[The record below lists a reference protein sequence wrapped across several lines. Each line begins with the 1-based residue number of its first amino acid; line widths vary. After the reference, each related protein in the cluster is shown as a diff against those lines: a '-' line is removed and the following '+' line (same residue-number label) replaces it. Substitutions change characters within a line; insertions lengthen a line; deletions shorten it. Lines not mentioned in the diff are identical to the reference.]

1 MEGNILYWFGGSLR
15 VPFII
20 KWPARIPAGAVSNE
34 IVHQMDIL
42 PTIASFA
49 EAQIPS
55 DRIIDGVNQSQFFTG
70 VSQKSKRDGFV
81 VYVGEEKYGVKWRNW
96 KMMTKEVSQALV
108 WGQN

>member
-1 MEGNILYWFGGSLR
+1 
-15 VPFII
+15 
-20 KWPARIPAGAVSNE
+20 
-34 IVHQMDIL
+34 MDIL

-81 VYVGEEKYGVKWRNW
+81 VYVGEEIYGVKWRNW
-96 KMMTKEVSQALV
+96 KMMTKEVSQGAGVGVKINSVPQFYDLHTDPKEMYPMDARI
-108 WGQN
+108 